1 MKRVSPP
8 KAPPPPTR
16 CTTLTTSSSER
27 EEGQELRNRQRMVRE
42 RHEREKDELERLKRQ
57 HTVKEDLRRSSKRPT
72 EDLNPYY
79 EYRRRAH
86 AGSSRDDHSSRSS
99 RDRQRMERERRE
111 REKEELERSNRQH
124 TVKEDSGRNS
134 KRPAEDRDPYYEDR
148 KRAHA

>member
-1 MKRVSPP
+1 MGKGRRRGWCGGRRRDWKLRWAARNVKRVSPP

-42 RHEREKDELERLKRQ
+42 RHEREKEELERLKRQ

-79 EYRRRAH
+79 E
-86 AGSSRDDHSSRSS
+86 
-99 RDRQRMERERRE
+99 
-111 REKEELERSNRQH
+111 
-124 TVKEDSGRNS
+124 
-134 KRPAEDRDPYYEDR
+134 
-148 KRAHA
+148 